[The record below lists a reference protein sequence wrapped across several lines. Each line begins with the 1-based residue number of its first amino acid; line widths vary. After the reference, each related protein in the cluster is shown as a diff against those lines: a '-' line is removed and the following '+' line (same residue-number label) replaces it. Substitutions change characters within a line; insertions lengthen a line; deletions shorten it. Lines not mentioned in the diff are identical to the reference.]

1 MVLSH
6 ISMIGQTLNLHNY
19 LPKIIIGGSN
29 HEHLYARNNLKSI
42 FGTTLNHTLIYSIG
56 NILIGMLWQFSRQW
70 LKNCLHWFDF
80 AKYFDIIW
88 WIWYL
93 RLDLVRC
100 TFSLF
105 GTFNHNFSRRVI
117 SQKMHNYYCRSSSQQ
132 PLQKFRQRDL
142 PWFSLSCTFV
152 WFENNNFR
160 MQQNMYLS
168 KGHICSF
175 ICYCIQYPSLVS
187 SLLFLFHHHHYKCI
201 WRPRRIFI

>member
-1 MVLSH
+1 
-6 ISMIGQTLNLHNY
+6 
-19 LPKIIIGGSN
+19 
-29 HEHLYARNNLKSI
+29 
-42 FGTTLNHTLIYSIG
+42 
-56 NILIGMLWQFSRQW
+56 MLWQFSRQW

-152 WFENNNFR
+152 WFENNDFR

-201 WRPRRIFI
+201 WRPRRIFILSWREQNLQKESRFFHCTLRVCQIPTITKFIFKLWIWYLF